1 MRRSIGVWCQKRQ
14 KATVQNRGV
23 NQRTLGGVRVCA
35 HAREREMCVQWWRGV
50 SCCALQ
56 SKLPGRTHPTATRLR
71 SQPVRL
77 TVHHAV
83 HARREMSPTR
93 SAQITHLPTP
103 VEPKLLHGVRH
114 IGPGSSDRECKDKP
128 IGIDLLHSCLP
139 QPARLA
145 LPLQQHEDVA
155 LTDRTL
161 DVPHD
166 RARGIVEELNAHLD
180 HRAGLASAAE
190 DLGHLRE
197 LDGLILR
204 RGAGGQGPSATASGS
219 PAGLRPS
226 RQGATVQRGPRMAP
240 HGLHTRLTSTCAD

>member
-1 MRRSIGVWCQKRQ
+1 MRRSIGVRGVKSAK
-14 KATVQNRGV
+14 KATACKIGV
-23 NQRTLGGVRVCA
+23 LISGRQRVLRDVCA
-35 HAREREMCVQWWRGV
+35 VEARCVSRVVLSSRSYQGGPTPRLHAYGHNPE
-50 SCCALQ
+50 
-56 SKLPGRTHPTATRLR
+56 
-71 SQPVRL
+71 PVRL
-77 TVHHAV
+77 TV

-204 RGAGGQGPSATASGS
+204 RGAGGARAVSNRVGLQ
-219 PAGLRPS
+219 AGLRPS
-226 RQGATVQRGPRMAP
+226 RQNATVQRGPS
-240 HGLHTRLTSTCAD
+240 HGSPQTARAADKRVR

>member
-1 MRRSIGVWCQKRQ
+1 MLCSPVEVTREDPPHGYTPTI
-14 KATVQNRGV
+14 TT
-23 NQRTLGGVRVCA
+23 RTTDR
-35 HAREREMCVQWWRGV
+35 
-50 SCCALQ
+50 
-56 SKLPGRTHPTATRLR
+56 PRTPRDEP
-71 SQPVRL
+71 Q
-77 TVHHAV
+77 
-83 HARREMSPTR
+83 TR

-114 IGPGSSDRECKDKP
+114 IGPGSSDRECKDNP

-204 RGAGGQGPSATASGS
+204 RGAGGAPSGAASGLQ
-219 PAGLRPS
+219 AEIRPL
-226 RQGATVQRGPRMAP
+226 RQGATVQRGPS
-240 HGLHTRLTSTCAD
+240 HGSPQTARAADKRVR

>member
-1 MRRSIGVWCQKRQ
+1 MSRVVLSSRSYQ
-14 KATVQNRGV
+14 
-23 NQRTLGGVRVCA
+23 GG
-35 HAREREMCVQWWRGV
+35 
-50 SCCALQ
+50 
-56 SKLPGRTHPTATRLR
+56 PTPRLRLR
-71 SQPVRL
+71 SQTRTL
-77 TVHHAV
+77 TV

-219 PAGLRPS
+219 QAGLRPVRPCS
-226 RQGATVQRGPRMAP
+226 AGSRMAP
-240 HGLHTRLTSTCAD
+240 HGLHARLTSACAD

>member
-1 MRRSIGVWCQKRQ
+1 MLCSPVEVTREDPPHGYTPTI
-14 KATVQNRGV
+14 TT
-23 NQRTLGGVRVCA
+23 RTTDR
-35 HAREREMCVQWWRGV
+35 
-50 SCCALQ
+50 
-56 SKLPGRTHPTATRLR
+56 PRTPRDEP
-71 SQPVRL
+71 Q
-77 TVHHAV
+77 
-83 HARREMSPTR
+83 TR

-166 RARGIVEELNAHLD
+166 RARGVVEELNAHLD

-219 PAGLRPS
+219 QAGLRSS
-226 RQGATVQRGPRMAP
+226 RQGATVQRGPS
-240 HGLHTRLTSTCAD
+240 HGSPQTARAADKRVR

>member
-1 MRRSIGVWCQKRQ
+1 MFVVSKAPK
-14 KATVQNRGV
+14 KATAWRKKYRGV
-23 NQRTLGGVRVCA
+23 NQRTILNRRRYAVA
-35 HAREREMCVQWWRGV
+35 GV

-77 TVHHAV
+77 TV

-204 RGAGGQGPSATASGS
+204 RGAGGARAVSNRVGLQ
-219 PAGLRPS
+219 AGLRPS
-226 RQGATVQRGPRMAP
+226 RQNATVQRGPS
-240 HGLHTRLTSTCAD
+240 HGSPQTARAADKRVR

>member
-1 MRRSIGVWCQKRQ
+1 MSRVVLSSRSYQ
-14 KATVQNRGV
+14 A
-23 NQRTLGGVRVCA
+23 
-35 HAREREMCVQWWRGV
+35 
-50 SCCALQ
+50 
-56 SKLPGRTHPTATRLR
+56 GRTPRLRLR
-71 SQPVRL
+71 SQTRTL
-77 TVHHAV
+77 TV

-114 IGPGSSDRECKDKP
+114 IGPDSSDRECKDNP

-219 PAGLRPS
+219 QAGLRPS
-226 RQGATVQRGPRMAP
+226 RQGATVQRGPS
-240 HGLHTRLTSTCAD
+240 HGSPRTAHAADKHVR

>member
-1 MRRSIGVWCQKRQ
+1 
-14 KATVQNRGV
+14 
-23 NQRTLGGVRVCA
+23 
-35 HAREREMCVQWWRGV
+35 
-50 SCCALQ
+50 
-56 SKLPGRTHPTATRLR
+56 
-71 SQPVRL
+71 
-77 TVHHAV
+77 
-83 HARREMSPTR
+83 MSPTR

-204 RGAGGQGPSATASGS
+204 RGAGGAPSAAASGLQ
-219 PAGLRPS
+219 AELRPL
-226 RQGATVQRGPRMAP
+226 RQGATVQRGPS
-240 HGLHTRLTSTCAD
+240 HGSPQTARAADKRVR

>member
-1 MRRSIGVWCQKRQ
+1 MGRFGSEVSHAVLSSRSYQAGPTPRLRLWS
-14 KATVQNRGV
+14 
-23 NQRTLGGVRVCA
+23 
-35 HAREREMCVQWWRGV
+35 HAVD
-50 SCCALQ
+50 
-56 SKLPGRTHPTATRLR
+56 GRTRTPRDGR
-71 SQPVRL
+71 
-77 TVHHAV
+77 
-83 HARREMSPTR
+83 PTR

-103 VEPKLLHGVRH
+103 VEPSVLHGVRH
-114 IGPGSSDRECKDKP
+114 LGPGSSERECKDNP
-128 IGIDLLHSCLP
+128 IGIDLLHSSLP

-166 RARGIVEELNAHLD
+166 RARGIVEELDAHLD

-204 RGAGGQGPSATASGS
+204 RGKRSPFLMRANSNLNASRC
-219 PAGLRPS
+219 P
-226 RQGATVQRGPRMAP
+226 
-240 HGLHTRLTSTCAD
+240 

>member
-1 MRRSIGVWCQKRQ
+1 MSRVVLSSRSYQ
-14 KATVQNRGV
+14 A
-23 NQRTLGGVRVCA
+23 
-35 HAREREMCVQWWRGV
+35 
-50 SCCALQ
+50 
-56 SKLPGRTHPTATRLR
+56 GRTPRLRLR
-71 SQPVRL
+71 SQTRTL
-77 TVHHAV
+77 TV

-219 PAGLRPS
+219 QAGLRPS
-226 RQGATVQRGPRMAP
+226 RQNATVQRGPS
-240 HGLHTRLTSTCAD
+240 HGSPQTACAADKRVR

>member
-1 MRRSIGVWCQKRQ
+1 MSRVVLSSRSYQ
-14 KATVQNRGV
+14 A
-23 NQRTLGGVRVCA
+23 
-35 HAREREMCVQWWRGV
+35 
-50 SCCALQ
+50 
-56 SKLPGRTHPTATRLR
+56 GRTPRLRLR
-71 SQPVRL
+71 SQTRTL
-77 TVHHAV
+77 TV

-204 RGAGGQGPSATASGS
+204 RGAGGARAVSNRVGLASRAT
-219 PAGLRPS
+219 
-226 RQGATVQRGPRMAP
+226 TVAPGCDRAAWALAWLPTDCTRG
-240 HGLHTRLTSTCAD
+240 

>member
-1 MRRSIGVWCQKRQ
+1 MLCSPVEVTREDPPHGYTP
-14 KATVQNRGV
+14 TVTT
-23 NQRTLGGVRVCA
+23 RTTDR
-35 HAREREMCVQWWRGV
+35 
-50 SCCALQ
+50 
-56 SKLPGRTHPTATRLR
+56 PRTPRDEP
-71 SQPVRL
+71 Q
-77 TVHHAV
+77 
-83 HARREMSPTR
+83 TR

-114 IGPGSSDRECKDKP
+114 IGPGSSDRECKDNP
-128 IGIDLLHSCLP
+128 IGIDLLHRCLP

-155 LTDRTL
+155 LADRTL

-204 RGAGGQGPSATASGS
+204 RGAGGARAVSNRVGLASRATTVA
-219 PAGLRPS
+219 PERPCS
-226 RQGATVQRGPRMAP
+226 VGPRTAP
-240 HGLHTRLTSTCAD
+240 HGLHTRLTRACAD

>member
-1 MRRSIGVWCQKRQ
+1 MLCSPVEVTREDPPHGYTP
-14 KATVQNRGV
+14 TVTT
-23 NQRTLGGVRVCA
+23 RTTDR
-35 HAREREMCVQWWRGV
+35 
-50 SCCALQ
+50 
-56 SKLPGRTHPTATRLR
+56 PRTPRDEP
-71 SQPVRL
+71 Q
-77 TVHHAV
+77 
-83 HARREMSPTR
+83 TR

-103 VEPKLLHGVRH
+103 VEPQLLHGVRH

-204 RGAGGQGPSATASGS
+204 RGAGGQGPSATASGCKQGYDRR
-219 PAGLRPS
+219 ARVRPCS
-226 RQGATVQRGPRMAP
+226 VGPRMAP
-240 HGLHTRLTSTCAD
+240 HRLNARLTSACAD